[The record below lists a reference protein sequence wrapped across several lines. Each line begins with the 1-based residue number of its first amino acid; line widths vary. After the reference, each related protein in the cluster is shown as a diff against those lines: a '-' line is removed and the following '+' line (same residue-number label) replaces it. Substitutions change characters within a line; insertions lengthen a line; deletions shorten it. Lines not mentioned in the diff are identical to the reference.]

1 MNTKENSYME
11 VLDKQIDLLYKAR
24 QKIVNELNNCNSEY
38 ISADKKGGR
47 GRGLNSRS
55 DNDRRMYMWIQTNYN
70 GKEYIINLFKS
81 EIDYK
86 SGNCHSQIGR
96 ISFTKGYVTNNSK
109 TTSPNVILKDIK
121 GRCQTNADR
130 TALIF
135 NSRNWFD
142 PIEYF
147 ENKDKNKIKEQLAN
161 KHWISIDDILN
172 NEEISEKLV
181 VAFEKFIKEDQTAKE
196 NE

>member
-1 MNTKENSYME
+1 ME
-11 VLDKQIDLLYKAR
+11 VLDKQIDLLYKTR

-47 GRGLNSRS
+47 GRGLSS
-55 DNDRRMYMWIQTNYN
+55 KSSNDRRMYMWINTDYN
-70 GKEYIINLFKS
+70 NKEYVINLFKD
-81 EIDYK
+81 EIDYR

-96 ISFTKGYVTNNSK
+96 ISFTKGYVTNKSK

>member
-47 GRGLNSRS
+47 GRGLSS
-55 DNDRRMYMWIQTNYN
+55 KSSNDRRMYMWINTDYN
-70 GKEYIINLFKS
+70 NKEYVINLFKD
-81 EIDYK
+81 EIDYR

-96 ISFTKGYVTNNSK
+96 ISFTKGYVTNKSK

-121 GRCQTNADR
+121 GRYQTNTER

-135 NSRNWFD
+135 NSCNWFN
-142 PIEYF
+142 PLGYF
-147 ENKDKNKIKEQLAN
+147 ENEDKIKEQLAN
-161 KHWISIDDILN
+161 KHWISVDDILN
-172 NEEISEKLV
+172 NEEVLEKLV
-181 VAFEKFIKEDQTAKE
+181 EDFEKFIKEDQTTKE
-196 NE
+196 NI